1 MYNSELSVAEAL
13 QLYYQENKLPSDGG
27 KSSRWV
33 RIQIGPVPFF
43 FPNSSSRLLAVDRH
57 DMHHIV
63 LNRSTT
69 YLDEG
74 LVAAWELG
82 QGCGVYTVAW
92 VLQFQALLWG
102 LILSP
107 KQTFEFFMLGKKSQ
121 NLYYSKDISQYFN
134 QSVGELR
141 SQILP
146 EENDTPPG
154 RHDYLRFTLY
164 CAIGVMMVVLL
175 LPLYLFPLTVV
186 SFILFMNRF

>member
-1 MYNSELSVAEAL
+1 MYHSELTVAEAL
-13 QLYYQENKLPSDGG
+13 QLYYQKNKLPSDGG

-43 FPNSSSRLLAVDRH
+43 FPNSKSRILAVDRH
-57 DMHHIV
+57 DIHHII

-74 LVAAWELG
+74 IVAAWELG
-82 QGCGVYTVAW
+82 RGCGVYTAAW

-107 KQTFEFFMLGKKSQ
+107 KQTFEFFLLGKKSQ
-121 NLYYSKDISQYFN
+121 NLYYSEDISQYFN

-141 SQILP
+141 SQVLT
-146 EENDTPPG
+146 EGDDAPPG
-154 RHDYLRFTLY
+154 RHDYLRLALY
-164 CAIGVMMVVLL
+164 GVIGVVLSILL
-175 LPLYLFPLTVV
+175 LPLYLFPVTVAGLIYFFV
-186 SFILFMNRF
+186 L